1 VSPVP
6 ALVTQPR
13 PFGYVVG
20 DLIEQRV
27 LLQAD
32 QHGLQPASLPRP
44 GRVNVWLERR
54 AARIASDSQG
64 RDWLVVEYQLI
75 NAPQGLTTVN
85 IPTWTLNT
93 RTGEVLSV
101 APWPLSVGPLTAR
114 TVISQGGLQELRADR
129 PAPAIPTDLIIRQ
142 IDLWAGAFVLTLLL
156 WAGWLAWRNWR
167 AALNQ
172 PFARAAREMRG
183 VADDAPQAWQALHR
197 AFDRTA
203 GRVVQ
208 GSTLA
213 SLFERARYL
222 EPLRPR
228 IEAFFAQS
236 AEYFFDA
243 AVPRARQRLSVHA
256 LCSELRQF
264 ERRYHQ

>member
-1 VSPVP
+1 MSPAP

-20 DLIEQRV
+20 DLLEQRV
-27 LLQAD
+27 LLQAN
-32 QHGLQPASLPRP
+32 QHGLVPVSLPRP
-44 GRVNVWLERR
+44 GRVSVWLERR
-54 AARIASDSQG
+54 AARIAPDEQG
-64 RDWLVVEYQLI
+64 RHWLVVEYQVI

-85 IPTWTLNT
+85 IPAWTLNT
-93 RTGEVLSV
+93 TTGEVLSV
-101 APWPLSVGPLTAR
+101 AQWPLSVGPLTAR

-129 PAPAIPTDLIIRQ
+129 PAPVLPTEPIVRQ

-167 AALNQ
+167 DALDQ

-183 VADDAPQAWQALHR
+183 IADDAPQAWQALHR

-243 AVPRARQRLSVHA
+243 PVPAARQRVSVHS
-256 LCSELRQF
+256 LCSELRQL
-264 ERRYHQ
+264 ERRYHR